1 MRSILLTVLIG
12 FVLVPATASAAGRF
26 SGCVAESVGCTHKF
40 TSGSAP
46 LVRFKDRQAANTRYR
61 VCVKD
66 RISRRCWK
74 RKTGAAGHWDR
85 AFPYYNARDYGKHIV
100 RWYVGGNE
108 VAHWRF
114 RLVSEG
120 D

>member
-1 MRSILLTVLIG
+1 MRQILLAALVGLL
-12 FVLVPATASAAGRF
+12 LVPASASAAGRF
-26 SGCVAESVGCTHKF
+26 AACVYESVGCTHKF

-46 LVRFKDRQAANTRYR
+46 VVRFKDRQQANTRYR
-61 VCVKD
+61 VCVRD

-74 RKTGAAGHWDR
+74 RTTKAAGRWHR
-85 AFPYYNARDYGKHIV
+85 AFPYYNARTYGKHMV
-100 RWYVGGNE
+100 RWYVGGAE

-114 RLVSEG
+114 KLVSEG

>member
-1 MRSILLTVLIG
+1 MRSVLLAALAG
-12 FVLVPATASAAGRF
+12 LLLVPASASAAGRF
-26 SGCVAESVGCTHKF
+26 SGCVAESVGCTHTF
-40 TSGSAP
+40 TGGSAP

-66 RISRRCWK
+66 PISRRCWK
-74 RKTGAAGHWDR
+74 RTTKAAGHWHR
-85 AFPYYNARDYGKHIV
+85 AFPYYNARTYGKHIV
-100 RWYVGGNE
+100 RWYVAGAE

-114 RLVSEG
+114 KLISEG

>member
-1 MRSILLTVLIG
+1 MRTILLAALAG
-12 FVLVPATASAAGRF
+12 LLLVPASASAAGRF

-46 LVRFKDRQAANTRYR
+46 LVRLKDRQASNTRYR
-61 VCVKD
+61 VCVRD
-66 RISRRCWK
+66 SISRRCWRRTTK
-74 RKTGAAGHWDR
+74 AAGRWHR
-85 AFPYYNARDYGKHIV
+85 AFPYYNARDWGKHIV

-114 RLVSEG
+114 KVVSEG